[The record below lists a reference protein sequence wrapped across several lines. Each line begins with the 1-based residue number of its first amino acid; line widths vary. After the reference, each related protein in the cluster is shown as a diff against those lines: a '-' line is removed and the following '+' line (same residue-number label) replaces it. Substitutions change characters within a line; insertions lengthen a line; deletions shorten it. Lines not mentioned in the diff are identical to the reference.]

1 MNDKRS
7 GTSRPF
13 NINPHWTCKCGM
25 KNQKARVICLN
36 CGEDS
41 DYH

>member
-1 MNDKRS
+1 MS
-7 GTSRPF
+7 GRQGSRKNSF
-13 NINPHWTCKCGM
+13 NPNPHWTCKCGM
-25 KNQKARVICLN
+25 KNQEIRVICLN